1 MPSRVVVATGRTG
14 HAVVAIAGRWWPRGS
29 WWPWEGLATIRGW
42 WWPWERPATSLW
54 PRGVTG
60 GHGRSPLQDED
71 GNTLSD
77 EDISAEADTFMFEG
91 EGGHGVPSG
100 GTRGRSDVPSPPPC
114 PRQGT
119 TRRPAAWPGCST
131 TWPTTPSTRSGA
143 ARRPASSSRAGTWRR
158 SSGERPPP
166 PRCHRPLGHPA
177 RGPPVSLSC
186 TLPPPGTTCPACPSP
201 PCASRRAS
209 ACTPRSPP
217 CPGAAPRTSPCVT
230 GASSPR
236 VSPEVSPTSPT
247 SPSLRSPVRNAAPCP
262 SHQGSSA

>member
-14 HAVVAIAGRWWPRGS
+14 HAVVAIEGQRWPRGS
-29 WWPWEGLATIRGW
+29 WWPWEGLATIRGR

-91 EGGHGVPSG
+91 EGGHGVPLG

-131 TWPTTPSTRSGA
+131 TWLTTPSTRSGA

-166 PRCHRPLGHPA
+166 AVP
-177 RGPPVSLSC
+177 
-186 TLPPPGTTCPACPSP
+186 
-201 PCASRRAS
+201 
-209 ACTPRSPP
+209 
-217 CPGAAPRTSPCVT
+217 
-230 GASSPR
+230 SSPR
-236 VSPEVSPTSPT
+236 PPGSGTPGVTVLHPPP
-247 SPSLRSPVRNAAPCP
+247 LQGRPVPPALHHHV
-262 SHQGSSA
+262 HQGEPPPAPPGHRRVPALHRGHRHA